1 MSLQLRGMFC
11 SMKFRDEE
19 EEKFALPE
27 FPTSG
32 CGTREAFYFFIL
44 FIFQVINVSAWK
56 ITTNFQIKKLG
67 DVSRLIHNFGNSCR
81 NRNHVFS
88 LRLQK

>member
-1 MSLQLRGMFC
+1 MFC

-32 CGTREAFYFFIL
+32 CGSREAFYFL
-44 FIFQVINVSAWK
+44 FWSFFQVINVSAWK
-56 ITTNFQIKKLG
+56 ITTDFQIKKLG
-67 DVSRLIHNFGNSCR
+67 DVSRLIHNFWNICR
-81 NRNHVFS
+81 NRNYVFI